1 MIHWKASPGES
12 GVPMI
17 LYRHN
22 DLGMRLQKLT
32 TSFGLLRS
40 ELMNYSQMGVVNFP
54 LRLFRDNGDTIGAI
68 TIVWKWWNT
77 LFVGKEQGPH
87 LHIKR
92 AWSVCKLIPT
102 MRSQAILL
110 FCFHEEIDGQ
120 TLLICCILVLTQ
132 IRNPT
137 TWCTRGLHDWQ
148 SDWQACVKLHVL
160 SFSFLAYLH
169 FPMWRFSMGA
179 IQKCT
184 KHFNLME
191 FHIPRV
197 KSVPHTTANPSVIRT
212 SWPKT
217 YTIHSITFLST
228 ISLITLH
235 ICEDMQCNAT
245 KAQTMQIK
253 KSKEHIF

>member
-1 MIHWKASPGES
+1 MGREGRIWLTVCLKWDVNLNLKHISYAWIHWKVSPGES

-40 ELMNYSQMGVVNFP
+40 ELMNYSQMGIVNFP

-77 LFVGKEQGPH
+77 LFVSKEQGPH

-110 FCFHEEIDGQ
+110 FCFHGEIDGQ

-137 TWCTRGLHDWQ
+137 
-148 SDWQACVKLHVL
+148 
-160 SFSFLAYLH
+160 F
-169 FPMWRFSMGA
+169 
-179 IQKCT
+179 
-184 KHFNLME
+184 
-191 FHIPRV
+191 
-197 KSVPHTTANPSVIRT
+197 
-212 SWPKT
+212 
-217 YTIHSITFLST
+217 
-228 ISLITLH
+228 
-235 ICEDMQCNAT
+235 
-245 KAQTMQIK
+245 
-253 KSKEHIF
+253 